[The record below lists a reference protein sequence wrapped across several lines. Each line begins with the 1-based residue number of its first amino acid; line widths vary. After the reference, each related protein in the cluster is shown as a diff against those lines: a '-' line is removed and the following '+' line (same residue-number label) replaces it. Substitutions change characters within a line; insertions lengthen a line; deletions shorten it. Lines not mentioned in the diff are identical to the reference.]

1 MLIRIDTREQDLLSS
16 INKLISTTSTF
27 SDLKLSVETLSI
39 GDIIITDE
47 TDNTDKII
55 IERKSVADL
64 LASIKDGRYKEQSYR
79 LNGTNHPNHNIM
91 YLIEGDVSRTNLK
104 FKDNRAMLYSAM
116 VSLNYYKGFSVM
128 RTFSL
133 EETAFFICN
142 TVKKICKSD
151 ELPFYHKQPIQ
162 QTIDT
167 QDATNTN
174 PDENEPSDKDYVSV
188 IKMVKKDNI
197 TPDNIGEIM
206 LCQIPGISAVTAI
219 AIMSKFKTLPN
230 LLDCLKADSNCLKD
244 ITYTNAKEQCRRIN
258 KNSSANIVKFL
269 INNNNNDS
277 ITTSITTSI

>member
-1 MLIRIDTREQDLLSS
+1 M
-16 INKLISTTSTF
+16 
-27 SDLKLSVETLSI
+27 
-39 GDIIITDE
+39 
-47 TDNTDKII
+47 
-55 IERKSVADL
+55 
-64 LASIKDGRYKEQSYR
+64 ASIKDGRYKEQSYR

-162 QTIDT
+162 QQQTIDT

-174 PDENEPSDKDYVSV
+174 PDENEQSDKDYVSV

-269 INNNNNDS
+269 INNNNDS
-277 ITTSITTSI
+277 ITTSINTLN

>member
-27 SDLKLSVETLSI
+27 SDLKISVETLSI